1 MELNNTT
8 EKEISI
14 RSIEP
19 LTIQM
24 LKAKIAPDISLAEF
38 LSMQCAV
45 IADGECQIY
54 RTYDCSLFK
63 RLKENRAVNE
73 AHVAALME
81 SFQTDGYL
89 FTLLYVNEKLEI
101 IDGQHRLE
109 AAKRLGLPVYF
120 CIMPG
125 WGLKEVTMLN
135 MYSRNW
141 AIEDFMESHAKAGNP
156 NYVRFKEFF
165 DKHEFD
171 ITTCQLILLGRRS
184 GGYAKK
190 DTFRLG
196 EMQLD
201 DRHVTDAYLKAEKIR
216 SLKVFHPH
224 GWSSRNFVEAML
236 LLLKA
241 KGYDHEHLISK
252 LTSFPDILLADAKS
266 LRVEEYLKVF
276 VDKYNFRRIKE
287 RIEIKRK

>member
-24 LKAKIAPDISLAEF
+24 LKAKIAPDVMLAEF
-38 LSMQCAV
+38 LTMQCAV

-120 CIMPG
+120 SIMPG

-190 DTFRLG
+190 DMFRLG

-201 DRHVTDAYLKAEKIR
+201 EQYLTDAYLKAAKIMDF
-216 SLKVFHPH
+216 KPFHSR
-224 GWSSRNFVEAML
+224 GWSSRSFVEAML
-236 LLLKA
+236 MLFKA
-241 KGYDHEHLISK
+241 KGYDHEHMITK
-252 LTSFPDILLADAKS
+252 LTNFPDLLLSEAKS
-266 LRVEEYLKVF
+266 LRVDEYVKLF
-276 VDKYNFRRIKE
+276 VDKYNFRRNKE
-287 RIEIKRK
+287 RIEIKRR